1 MPTRRGWAAF
11 AAGLTLWFGARLL
24 GSTDLH
30 MVAAGIIALPILAA
44 VVVRWTRRPAQ
55 RSTGTCPRSGCS
67 PGRG

>member
-1 MPTRRGWAAF
+1 MPTRRGWAAV

-24 GSTDLH
+24 GSKDLH

-44 VVVRWTRRPAQ
+44 VVVRWTHVRISVRRNL
-55 RSTGTCPRSGCS
+55 SRSGCS